1 MIIKKTDFSVDTSR
15 VLDELNFVL
24 HNRVWWPEETVTA
37 NKPQNQISLRHRANA
52 TGNLWLD
59 GIGSLVDR
67 DTGQMF
73 AEEKDF
79 SEWNKDVPEY
89 TKQIL
94 EELMQREG
102 VKFGRIRYMRL
113 MPRTGLTVHL
123 DKEQRYHLVLTT
135 NRFAIRYDSRTFCI
149 QRWT

>member
-79 SEWNKDVPEY
+79 SEWNKDTPEY

-102 VKFGRIRYMRL
+102 VNL
-113 MPRTGLTVHL
+113 VGL
-123 DKEQRYHLVLTT
+123 D
-135 NRFAIRYDSRTFCI
+135 ICG
-149 QRWT
+149 